1 MSPPD
6 ARPIAR
12 TPDPYERI
20 CLALGYRVG
29 ELIFLSGHASLD
41 DHGRFVP
48 GDFAAQATLAL
59 RNLEKALQ
67 AAGAS
72 LDGVVKLNAYLTEI
86 RRQRPVLLEL
96 IPRWFRPPWPA
107 LVTVG
112 VHMRRHPEWLIE
124 MDLVAVANGRR
135 R

>member
-1 MSPPD
+1 MSGPD
-6 ARPIAR
+6 AQLIAR

-29 ELIFLSGHASLD
+29 GLIFLSGHASLD
-41 DHGRFVP
+41 DRGRFVP
-48 GDFAAQATLAL
+48 GDFATQATLAC
-59 RNLEKALQ
+59 RNLEKALV

-72 LDGVVKLNAYLTEI
+72 LDGVVKLNAYVTDI
-86 RRQRPVLLEL
+86 RAQRPILLGL
-96 IPRWFRPPWPA
+96 IPLWFQPPYPA
-107 LVTVG
+107 AAVVG

-124 MDLVAVANGRR
+124 MDMVAVADGRR

>member
-1 MSPPD
+1 MSAPE
-6 ARPIAR
+6 ARLIAR

-48 GDFAAQATLAL
+48 GDFAAQATLAC
-59 RNLEKALQ
+59 RNLEKALL

-72 LDGVVKLNAYLTEI
+72 LDGVVKLNAYLTDI
-86 RRQRPVLLEL
+86 RAQRPILLGL
-96 IPRWFRPPWPA
+96 LPRWFSPPLPA

-112 VHMRRHPEWLIE
+112 IHMRRHPEWLIE
-124 MDLVAVANGRR
+124 MDMVAVASGRR

>member
-1 MSPPD
+1 MSAP
-6 ARPIAR
+6 AAQLIAR

-48 GDFAAQATLAL
+48 GDFAAQATLAC
-59 RNLEKALQ
+59 RNLEKALE
-67 AAGAS
+67 AAGAR
-72 LDGVVKLNAYLTEI
+72 LDGVVKLNAYLTDI
-86 RRQRPVLLEL
+86 RAQRPILLDL
-96 IPRWFRPPWPA
+96 IPRWFRPPYPA

-112 VHMRRHPEWLIE
+112 IHMRRHPEWLVE
-124 MDLVAVANGRR
+124 MDMVAVANGRR